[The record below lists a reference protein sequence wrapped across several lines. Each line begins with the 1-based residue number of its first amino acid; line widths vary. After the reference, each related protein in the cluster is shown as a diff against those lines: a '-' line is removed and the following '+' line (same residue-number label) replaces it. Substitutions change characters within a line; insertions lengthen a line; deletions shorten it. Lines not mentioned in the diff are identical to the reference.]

1 MLRNLW
7 IVCYFLKALVFGQCM
22 DRELIIVK
30 FGVSIE
36 GDDSSYVKF
45 EGASSNYQSS
55 DWNII

>member
-36 GDDSSYVKF
+36 GDDSSYVKL
-45 EGASSNYQSS
+45 EGALSNYQSS
-55 DWNII
+55 DWSII